1 MNPLLRKK
9 IISTAGNFI
18 YGLFRYMLLLGIAYI
33 ALFPLIRLVSASLTL
48 PKEMLAL
55 GGGTTTGTRFIP
67 MEPTFTNYTY
77 GLSYFKYLKYAGVTL
92 YIALGSTLLTCI
104 TCSLAGYGL
113 GRYSFKGRALVFFA
127 MLMTIVMPLQTAQVP
142 LMYDMTWF
150 DFFGLGKIVGLF
162 TGKALTVNLTKSY
175 LVYFVPALLGVG
187 LSSGI
192 FIFLFMQFFS
202 GMPRDLEDAAKLDG
216 CGPWK
221 IYLKVML
228 PNVTPVLATVALLSM
243 VYYWNDSF
251 ICTLAMNMKNQPL
264 MLALDL
270 LVQGAIGDFREADTA
285 ARVCANWAILVLSML
300 PLTAIFI
307 FCQKFFVE
315 SMDRSGIKG

>member
-1 MNPLLRKK
+1 MNPLLRKR
-9 IISTAGNFI
+9 IIFTAGNVL
-18 YGLFRYMLLLGIAYI
+18 YNLFRYLLLIGIAYI
-33 ALFPLIRLVSASLTL
+33 ALFPLIRLISASLT
-48 PKEMLAL
+48 PPEEMLGN
-55 GGGTTTGTRFIP
+55 GGMTETNFVP
-67 MEPTFTNYTY
+67 EDPTFGNYKY
-77 GLSYFKYLKYAGVTL
+77 GLSYFNYLKHTGATL
-92 YIALGSTLLTCI
+92 YIALLSTLFTCI

-127 MLMTIVMPLQTAQVP
+127 VLMMIVVPLYTAQIP
-142 LMYDMTWF
+142 LYYDLRWF
-150 DFFGLGKIVGLF
+150 NFFGIGKVVGWI
-162 TGKALTVNLTKSY
+162 TGKPLTINLLKNY
-175 LVYFVPALLGVG
+175 LNYFVPALFGAG

-192 FIFLFMQFFS
+192 FVFLFMQFFS

-228 PNVTPVLATVALLSM
+228 PNITPVLATVALLSM

-251 ICTLAMNMKNQPL
+251 ICSMSTNLTNAPL
-264 MLALDL
+264 MMALDL
-270 LVQGAIGDFREADTA
+270 LTETGGIGGFQDADTA
-285 ARVCANWAILVLSML
+285 SRICGNWAILVLSML

>member
-1 MNPLLRKK
+1 MNPLLRKR
-9 IISTAGNFI
+9 IISTAGNLL
-18 YGLFRYMLLLGIAYI
+18 YNLFRYLLLIGVAYI
-33 ALFPLIRLVSASLTL
+33 ALFPVIRLISASLTS
-48 PKEMLAL
+48 PEEMLGN
-55 GGGTTTGTRFIP
+55 GGMTETSFVP
-67 MEPTFTNYTY
+67 DEPTFGNYKY
-77 GLSYFKYLKYAGVTL
+77 GLSYFSYLKYAGVTL
-92 YIALGSTLLTCI
+92 YIALGSTLFTCI

-127 MLMTIVMPLQTAQVP
+127 MLMMIVVPVYTAQIP
-142 LMYDMTWF
+142 LYYDMRWF
-150 DFFGLGKIVGLF
+150 NFFGIGKIIGWF
-162 TGKALTVNLTKSY
+162 TGTPLTTNLLKNY
-175 LVYFVPALLGVG
+175 LNYFVPALFGAG

-192 FIFLFMQFFS
+192 FVFLFMQFFS

-228 PNVTPVLATVALLSM
+228 PNITPVLATVALLSM

-251 ICTLAMNMKNQPL
+251 ICSMSTNITNAPL
-264 MLALDL
+264 MMALDL
-270 LVQGAIGDFREADTA
+270 LTEGGAMGNFNEADTA
-285 ARVCANWAILVLSML
+285 SRICGNWAILVMSML

>member
-1 MNPLLRKK
+1 MNPLLRKR
-9 IISTAGNFI
+9 IIFTAGKVLYN
-18 YGLFRYMLLLGIAYI
+18 LFRYLLLIGIAYI
-33 ALFPLIRLVSASLTL
+33 ALFPLIRLISASLT
-48 PKEMLAL
+48 PPEEMLGN
-55 GGGTTTGTRFIP
+55 GGMTETNFVP
-67 MEPTFTNYTY
+67 NDPTFQNYTY
-77 GLSYFKYLKYAGVTL
+77 GLSYFSYMKHAGATL
-92 YIALGSTLLTCI
+92 YIALLSTFFTCI

-113 GRYSFKGRALVFFA
+113 GRYAFKGRALVFGA
-127 MLMTIVMPLQTAQVP
+127 MLMMIVVPLYTAQIP
-142 LMYDMTWF
+142 LYYDMRWF
-150 DFFGLGKIVGLF
+150 DFFGIGKIVGWF
-162 TGKALTVNLTKSY
+162 TGKPLTVNLLKNY
-175 LVYFVPALLGVG
+175 LNYFVPALFGAG

-228 PNVTPVLATVALLSM
+228 PNITPVLATVALLSM

-251 ICTLAMNMKNQPL
+251 ICSMSTNVTNAPL
-264 MLALDL
+264 MMALDL
-270 LVQGAIGDFREADTA
+270 LTSSGAIGDFGNADTA
-285 ARVCANWAILVLSML
+285 SRICANWAILVLSMA
-300 PLTAIFI
+300 PLTVIFI